1 MGLWES
7 FGEVFQHGNVI
18 PKTPAIPK
26 TPRKEGQYVNS
37 RDYRGCRNNTPK
49 LKSSYLKKDDA
60 DVSPE
65 VFAGGP
71 PMIAPDMPDWEK
83 FCGHYPHCD
92 DVNCPHYEPEKD
104 CWCWLWEACYPGVVR
119 WYSWDEAMQYVQDLE
134 EKICLKS

>member
-1 MGLWES
+1 MPFKPSVELS
-7 FGEVFQHGNVI
+7 DLRAKQAATIATNAT
-18 PKTPAIPK
+18 KTP
-26 TPRKEGQYVNS
+26 
-37 RDYRGCRNNTPK
+37 
-49 LKSSYLKKDDA
+49 A

-92 DVNCPHYEPEKD
+92 EVNCPHYEPEKD